1 MSDSEEAALRN
12 KLYAMVDLVSEF
24 GITDRAIRFYED
36 RGLLSPGRVAGRR
49 VYSPEQ
55 RARLIEILK
64 GKALGLTLA
73 EIADALRTGAGNV
86 QLSVEEIDDQI
97 AHLERQ
103 KKGMDTAIAALMAQR
118 LQRHRAEAL
127 DRNPSDRMSIELTGN
142 GGAT

>member
-1 MSDSEEAALRN
+1 MSDSEEAALRQ

-24 GITDRAIRFYED
+24 GITDRALRFYED
-36 RGLLSPGRVAGRR
+36 RGLLSPDRIAGRR

-118 LQRHRAEAL
+118 LQRHRAEVL

>member
-1 MSDSEEAALRN
+1 MRISEEAALRE

-24 GITDRAIRFYED
+24 GITDRALRFYED
-36 RGLLSPGRVAGRR
+36 RGLLSPDRIAGRR

-97 AHLERQ
+97 ALLSARR
-103 KKGMDTAIAALMAQR
+103 KAWR
-118 LQRHRAEAL
+118 LQSRL
-127 DRNPSDRMSIELTGN
+127 
-142 GGAT
+142 